1 MKDNEREQARLQRE
15 LQKLVQDRSA
25 LNAATGDEDYQRLA
39 VIKSRELQLQQ
50 ELDKLEA
57 STKELTPRQVISLAR
72 LYHCQP
78 EELGLGLDPDSL
90 YGWRMYHGVSLAE
103 TARRIKVH
111 WSKILDWENG
121 LRTPSDAEI
130 VRISGVTEIPI
141 QSLMEAEGWWVDED
155 HLRSG
160 SADRPT
166 R

>member
-1 MKDNEREQARLQRE
+1 MGLRECREAAGVTRIQAAY
-15 LQKLVQDRSA
+15 A
-25 LNAATGDEDYQRLA
+25 LHLSPAD
-39 VIKSRELQLQQ
+39 
-50 ELDKLEA
+50 LDKLEA
-57 STKELTPRQVISLAR
+57 STKDLTPRQVISLAR

-141 QSLMEAEGWWVDED
+141 QSLMEAEGWWGDED